1 MISSSLW
8 RGGGQFCKG
17 FAIECHPLPSELSVR
32 PMKKSYLKLVR
43 SSLRTIR
50 HPHLR
55 DRAWWRTLSRPV
67 ADRRLWIPCRDTVAA
82 GLAIG
87 MFFSLMPM
95 PFQSIAAT
103 LLAMRFRANVP
114 FAFAACWISNPIT
127 TPAILFGQCFLGNW
141 LRDSLSVPM
150 PHFLAQVQF
159 HVPKVGM
166 FNAASF
172 LLGTMVSGVI
182 VALLSYPLVHA
193 FSALLP
199 QHLPVRRMRKNK
211 AENANAA

>member
-1 MISSSLW
+1 
-8 RGGGQFCKG
+8 
-17 FAIECHPLPSELSVR
+17 
-32 PMKKSYLKLVR
+32 MKKSYLKLVR

-55 DRAWWRTLSRPV
+55 DRAWWRQLSHPFT
-67 ADRRLWIPCRDTVAA
+67 DRRLWIPCRDTVAA

-95 PFQSIAAT
+95 PFQSVVAI

-114 FAFAACWISNPIT
+114 FAFAACWISNPVT
-127 TPAILFGQCFLGNW
+127 TPAILFGQFFLGDW
-141 LRDSLSVPM
+141 LRHSLGVPM
-150 PHFLAQVQF
+150 PHFLSQVQF

-172 LLGTMVSGVI
+172 VLGTMVSGVI
-182 VALLSYPLVHA
+182 AALLSYPLVHA

-199 QHLPVRRMRKNK
+199 QHLPVRRLRKKK
-211 AENANAA
+211 AENEEKVEA